1 MIDSI
6 DNSMAAPFRDA
17 VGSGAVSP
25 ETDTPLIGRSDLLA
39 EAENY
44 IRGNRTILGSISA
57 VLLRIGTP
65 GLMS

>member
-17 VGSGAVSP
+17 EGSGFVSP
-25 ETDTPLIGRSDLLA
+25 ETDALSETEVQTEPFLPFWV
-39 EAENY
+39 
-44 IRGNRTILGSISA
+44 RTV
-57 VLLRIGTP
+57 VLLRTGTP

>member
-17 VGSGAVSP
+17 EGSGGVSP
-25 ETDTPLIGRSDLLA
+25 ETDALSEFKLNLFLPFWV
-39 EAENY
+39 
-44 IRGNRTILGSISA
+44 RTV
-57 VLLRIGTP
+57 VLLRTGTP